1 MKKPLKFHFAQI
13 DPRFTLCGKAIDSNT
28 GSPLNSDGS
37 VPADRVT
44 NYPDNVTCKVCQA
57 ALEVEEINAK

>member
-13 DPRFTLCGKAIDSNT
+13 NPAFTLCGKAIDSLT

-44 NYPDNVTCKVCQA
+44 NYPDNITCKVCLA
-57 ALEVEEINAK
+57 AFANEEELTK

>member
-1 MKKPLKFHFAQI
+1 MKKPLKSHFAQI
-13 DPRFTLCGKAIDSNT
+13 NPAFTLCGKAIDAST

-44 NYPDNVTCKVCQA
+44 NYPDRITCKTCLA
-57 ALEVEEINAK
+57 AYDKEEELMK